1 MRLTK
6 ALRADQENIVRF
18 LTALGGGSVAL
29 SNSKL
34 PRPEFFILAHGFIK
48 EYIEEGFFKKEELL
62 VKVLVEGGFPPDSGP
77 IGTIRNDQKKSH
89 DAAESMLKA
98 AKQWQAGEEAARS
111 ETGWATSEFTST
123 LRQHLERLK
132 SLFIPLIEQT
142 ISVDE
147 EHAVSDTLNSMMFE
161 GGLKD
166 GAGKYIKLTE
176 ELEERLSDWK

>member
-6 ALRADQENIVRF
+6 ALRADQENIIRF
-18 LTALGGGSVAL
+18 IAALGGGSVAL

-34 PRPEFFILAHGFIK
+34 PRPRFFILAHSFIR

-62 VKVLVEGGFPPDSGP
+62 VKVLEEGGFPPDSGP

-89 DAAESMLKA
+89 AAAESMLLA

-111 ETGWATSEFTST
+111 DTGWATSEFTST
-123 LRQHLERLK
+123 MRQHLERLK
-132 SLFIPLIEQT
+132 SLVIPLIEQT

-147 EHAVSDTLNSMMFE
+147 EHVVSDAINNIVFE
-161 GGLKD
+161 GGP
-166 GAGKYIKLTE
+166 GKYIKLTE
-176 ELEERLSDWK
+176 ELEELLSDWK